1 MALEATQT
9 GRLIAVDIAGSP
21 KDLFLLTG
29 FVCNE
34 EISSLFSLNL
44 ELLSQHPE
52 KVIMDQII
60 GKNVTI
66 TLKLHDGSERFFNGF
81 INRLTLGGRE
91 LGGDERFTKYQAQV
105 VPWLW
110 FLTQSSKCF
119 IHQDKTVPEIIKDT
133 FDSLG
138 LRDFRDELS
147 RPYTKWD
154 YCVQYRE
161 TDFQFISRLMEQEG
175 IYYFF
180 EHEKGK
186 HTLVLAD
193 SPQAHKSSPEQP
205 SARFDPEAG
214 FGERE
219 DTVSSWQAQQYLRP
233 GRNTLRDYHFEMPT
247 KDLEFSEKTL
257 VEVGNNQFLEIYDYP
272 GHYAKKFN
280 KPGERLGD
288 VEREGE
294 RTTKVRMEN
303 DEVPQLVH
311 HGSSAC
317 RAFTAGAR
325 FNLNDPPPGVT
336 AGPYVLTSV
345 HHSATQAA
353 EFVSGARQAGLSYSN
368 TFSAILHKTVFR
380 PVRVTPKPTIPG
392 PQTAV
397 VVGPPG
403 EEILVDKYGRV
414 KVQFHW
420 DRVGKRNEQS
430 SCFVRVGQTWAGQK
444 WGSMFTPRI
453 GHEVIV
459 SFIDGDPDLPI
470 ITGSVY
476 NAQNMPHYTL
486 PDFKTLSYIKS
497 DSSKGSKG
505 FNELRF
511 EDKKDKEQVF
521 IHSQKRMDM
530 RVLGSMY
537 ETNHADRHAV
547 IGLPNGTEQGGSFN
561 MTVAGDHNVHI
572 KGGRYE
578 GIDGVLNLGVK
589 GDAVYDLQS
598 SQLTVVGGTSE
609 LNAKQIYIE
618 AFSVISLKVGGSAI
632 VLDPSGVTIVG
643 ATVKI
648 NSGGAG
654 IGTTDP
660 PFEDPLDAEMSDNGE
675 PGFLDRPR
683 KKGEGRKK
691 RRLRGKHAMPLGITR
706 LQNGDVKVGKNMTIK
721 SDPKDPEFQ
730 NKVLRNMQTMSET
743 LNGEDRLFGIDETD
757 KPVTIQKG
765 SGGNHLEFQD
775 GNAAAAKGK
784 PDFEG
789 NPGSGKG
796 SGSTLAYDPDHEPPI
811 PNSPGQKRPS
821 DVGLYQGLTNADH
834 GAHGEMDHSLDEKH
848 PHMWK
853 EDTRTMDEANKYR
866 DERGVPRDTPEAH
879 TVPRPALKPSSK

>member
-1 MALEATQT
+1 MADATQT
-9 GRLIAVDIAGSP
+9 GRLISVEISSLP

-29 FVCNE
+29 FFGNE

-44 ELLSQHPE
+44 ELVSQHPE
-52 KVIMDQII
+52 QVIMDDII
-60 GKNVTI
+60 GKNATI
-66 TLKLHDGSERFFNGF
+66 SVKLQDGSERFFNGF
-81 INRLTLGGRE
+81 INRLSLGGRE
-91 LGGDERFTKYQAQV
+91 LGGEERFTHYQAQV
-105 VPWLW
+105 IPWLW
-110 FLTQSSKCF
+110 FLTRNAKCF

-133 FDSLG
+133 FENLG
-138 LRDFRDELS
+138 LRDFRDELNLS
-147 RPYTKWD
+147 YAKWD

-175 IYYFF
+175 IFYFF

-193 SPQAHKSSPEQP
+193 SPQAHKPCPGQPQATFLPEG
-205 SARFDPEAG
+205 G

-219 DTVSSWQAQQYLRP
+219 DIVSNWHVQQELRP

-247 KDLEFSEKTL
+247 KSLEFSEKTL
-257 VEVGNNQFLEIYDYP
+257 VNVGGNEFLEIYDYP
-272 GHYAKKFN
+272 GEYTKKFN

-288 VEREGE
+288 VEHEGE
-294 RTTKVRMEN
+294 VTARLRMEA

-311 HGSSAC
+311 HASSTC
-317 RAFTAGAR
+317 RAFTAGTR
-325 FNLNDPPPGVT
+325 FDLDDPPPGVT
-336 AGPYVLTSV
+336 AGPYLLTSV
-345 HHSATQAA
+345 QHSATQDSGL
-353 EFVSGARQAGLSYSN
+353 VSGTGDGSLSYSN
-368 TFSAILHKTVFR
+368 SFSCILHKTTYR
-380 PVRVTPKPTIPG
+380 PTRITPKPTISG

-420 DRVGKRNEQS
+420 DRVGRNNEKS
-430 SCFVRVGQTWAGQK
+430 SCFVRVGQMWAGQK

-453 GHEVIV
+453 GQEVIV
-459 SFIDGDPDLPI
+459 SFMEGDPDQPI
-470 ITGSVY
+470 ITGTVY

-511 EDKKDKEQVF
+511 EDKKEKEQVF

-561 MTVAGDHNVHI
+561 ITVGGDHNVHI

-589 GDAVYDLQS
+589 GDAIYDFQRD
-598 SQLTVVGGTSE
+598 QQMMVAGTSE
-609 LNAKQIYIE
+609 TNAKQIYIE
-618 AFSVISLKVGGSAI
+618 ALSVISLKVGASAI

-654 IGTTDP
+654 IGTSDA
-660 PFEDPLDAEMSDNGE
+660 PFENPADAETSDTGE

-683 KKGEGRKK
+683 KKNGGRKSRK
-691 RRLRGKHAMPLGITR
+691 LKSQHAMPLGITR
-706 LQNGDVKVGKNMTIK
+706 LPNGDVKVGKNMTIK

-730 NKVLRNMQTMSET
+730 DKVLRNMQTMSET
-743 LNGEDRLFGIDETD
+743 TSGHDRLLSIEETQQ
-757 KPVTIQKG
+757 PIAIQKG
-765 SGGNHLEFQD
+765 SGKNHLEVD
-775 GNAAAAKGK
+775 NGNDATAKGK
-784 PDFEG
+784 PDFDG

-796 SGSTLAYDPDHEPPI
+796 SGSTLDYDPEHEPPI
-811 PNSPGQKRPS
+811 PSSPTNNRPS

-834 GAHGEMDHSLDEKH
+834 AGHGEIDTSPDEKF
-848 PHMWK
+848 PFISK
-853 EDTRTMDEANKYR
+853 EDVRTGEQSNKYR
-866 DERGVPRDTPEAH
+866 DERGVPRAIP
-879 TVPRPALKPSSK
+879 VPPAK

>member
-9 GRLIAVDIAGSP
+9 GRLIAVDIAGLP
-21 KDLFLLTG
+21 KDLFLLKG
-29 FVCNE
+29 FVGNE
-34 EISSLFSLNL
+34 EISSLFSFNL
-44 ELLSQHPE
+44 ELVSQHPE
-52 KVIMDQII
+52 QVVLDQVV
-60 GKNVTI
+60 GKNATI
-66 TLKLHDGSERFFNGF
+66 TLRLHDGSERFFNGF
-81 INRLTLGGRE
+81 INRLSLGGRD

-110 FLTQSSKCF
+110 FLTKNAKCF

-133 FDSLG
+133 FDNLG

-147 RPYTKWD
+147 RSYSKWD

-161 TDFQFISRLMEQEG
+161 SDFQFISRLMEQEG

-193 SPQAHKSSPEQP
+193 SPQAHKPCPDQP
-205 SARFDPEAG
+205 SANFDPEGG

-219 DTVSSWQAQQYLRP
+219 DTVNSWQVQQELRP

-247 KDLEFSEKTL
+247 KNLEFSEKAL
-257 VEVGNNQFLEIYDYP
+257 VEVGNNHLFEIYDYP
-272 GHYAKKFN
+272 GDYGKKYN
-280 KPGERLGD
+280 KPGERLGE
-288 VEREGE
+288 VEQEGE
-294 RTTKVRMEN
+294 RTTKVRMEA
-303 DEVPQLVH
+303 DEMPQLVH
-311 HGSSAC
+311 HASSIC

-325 FNLNDPPPGVT
+325 FELNDPPPGVT
-336 AGPYVLTSV
+336 AGPYVLTAV
-345 HHSATQAA
+345 HHSATQGA
-353 EFVSGARQAGLSYSN
+353 EFVSGGGEAGQPYRN
-368 TFSAILHKTVFR
+368 TFTCILHKTVFR
-380 PVRVTPKPTIPG
+380 PAKVTPKPTIPG

-397 VVGPPG
+397 VVGPQG
-403 EEILVDKYGRV
+403 EEIFVDKYGRV

-420 DRVGKRNEQS
+420 DREGRQNEKS
-430 SCFVRVGQTWAGQK
+430 SCFVRVGQLWAGQK

-453 GHEVIV
+453 GQEVIIQ
-459 SFIDGDPDLPI
+459 FLEGDPDRPL
-470 ITGSVY
+470 ITGTVY

-547 IGLPNGTEQGGSFN
+547 IGLPNGTEQGGNFN
-561 MTVAGDHNVHI
+561 ITVAGDHNVHI

-598 SQLTVVGGTSE
+598 NQQTIVAGTSE
-609 LNAKQIYIE
+609 LNATQIYIE
-618 AFSVISLKVGGSAI
+618 SLSVISLKVGASAI

-648 NSGGAG
+648 NSGGSG
-654 IGTTDP
+654 YGTSNP
-660 PFEDPLDAEMSDNGE
+660 NFEDPADAETSDTGE

-683 KKGEGRKK
+683 RKGGARKK
-691 RRLRGKHAMPLGITR
+691 RKLHSQHAIPLGITR
-706 LQNGDVKVGKNMTIK
+706 LPNGDVKVGKNMTIK
-721 SDPKDPEFQ
+721 SDPKDPGFQ
-730 NKVLRNMQTMSET
+730 DKVLRNMQTMSDT
-743 LNGEDRLFGIDETD
+743 VSGQDRLYSIDETD
-757 KPVTIQKG
+757 KPITIEKG
-765 SGGNHLEFQD
+765 KGKNHLSFD
-775 GNAAAAKGK
+775 NGNDAAGKGK
-784 PDFEG
+784 PDFDG

-796 SGSTLAYDPDHEPPI
+796 SGSTLGYDPEHEPPI
-811 PNSPGQKRPS
+811 PSSPADKRPS
-821 DVGLYQGLTNADH
+821 DVGLYQGLTHADH
-834 GAHGEMDHSLDEKH
+834 GAHGDMDLSPDEKF
-848 PHMWK
+848 PKMSK
-853 EDTRTMDEANKYR
+853 EDIRTGEESNKYR
-866 DERGVPRDTPEAH
+866 DERGVPHAIP
-879 TVPRPALKPSSK
+879 VP

>member
-1 MALEATQT
+1 MAAEATQT
-9 GRLIAVDIAGSP
+9 GRLISVDVAGVP

-29 FVCNE
+29 FVGNE

-44 ELLSQHPE
+44 ELISQHPE
-52 KVIMDQII
+52 KIILDQII
-60 GKNVTI
+60 GKNATI
-66 TLKLHDGSERFFNGF
+66 TLKLHDGSDRFFNGF
-81 INRLTLGGRE
+81 INRLSLGGRE

-110 FLTQSSKCF
+110 FLTKSAKCF
-119 IHQDKTVPEIIKDT
+119 IHQEKTVPEIIKDT
-133 FDSLG
+133 FDNLG

-147 RPYTKWD
+147 RQYSKWD

-186 HTLVLAD
+186 HILVLAD
-193 SPQAHKSSPEQP
+193 SPQAHKPCAGQP
-205 SARFDPEAG
+205 SATFFAEGG
-214 FGERE
+214 FGDKE
-219 DTVSSWQAQQYLRP
+219 DTVNSWQVQQELRP
-233 GRNTLRDYHFEMPT
+233 GRNSLRDYHFEMPT
-247 KDLEFSEKTL
+247 KDFEFSEKAL
-257 VEVGNNQFLEIYDYP
+257 VEAGNNQFLEIYDYP
-272 GHYAKKFN
+272 GYYAKKFN
-280 KPGERLGD
+280 KPGERLGE
-288 VEREGE
+288 VEQEGE
-294 RTTKVRMEN
+294 RTTKVRMEA

-311 HGSSAC
+311 HGSSVC

-325 FNLNDPPPGVT
+325 FDLNEPPPGVT
-336 AGPYVLTSV
+336 SGPYLLTSV

-353 EFVSGARQAGLSYSN
+353 EFVSGGGEAGLSYTN
-368 TFSAILHKTVFR
+368 TFSCILHKTVFR
-380 PVRVTPKPTIPG
+380 PPKLASKTTIPG

-397 VVGPPG
+397 IVGPPG
-403 EEILVDKYGRV
+403 EEIFVDKYGRV

-420 DRVGKRNEQS
+420 DRVGRNNEKS
-430 SCFVRVGQTWAGQK
+430 SCFVRVGQMWAGQK
-444 WGSMFTPRI
+444 WGSMFTPRV
-453 GHEVIV
+453 GQEVIV
-459 SFIDGDPDLPI
+459 SFLEGDPDQPL
-470 ITGSVY
+470 ITGTVY

-486 PDFKTLSYIKS
+486 PDFKTLSYMKS

-561 MTVAGDHNVHI
+561 ISVAGDHNVHI

-578 GIDGVLNLGVK
+578 GIDGVLNLGVS

-598 SQLTVVGGTSE
+598 NQQTIVGGTSE
-609 LNAKQIYIE
+609 LNATQIYIE
-618 AFSVISLKVGGSAI
+618 ALSVISLKVGASAI

-648 NSGGAG
+648 NSGGSG
-654 IGTTDP
+654 VGTSNP
-660 PFEDPLDAEMSDNGE
+660 NFEDPADAETSDTGE

-683 KKGEGRKK
+683 KKSGGRKK
-691 RRLRGKHAMPLGITR
+691 RKLKSQHAMPLGITR
-706 LQNGDVKVGKNMTIK
+706 LPNGDVKVGKNMTIK

-730 NKVLRNMQTMSET
+730 DKVLRNMQTISET
-743 LNGEDRLFGIDETD
+743 ISGQDRLNSIDETD
-757 KPVTIQKG
+757 KPITIQKG
-765 SGGNHLEFQD
+765 SGKNHHEFED
-775 GNAAAAKGK
+775 GNAATAKGK
-784 PDFEG
+784 PDFDG
-789 NPGSGKG
+789 NPGSGQG
-796 SGSTLAYDPDHEPPI
+796 SPSTLSYDPSHEPPI
-811 PNSPGQKRPS
+811 PSSPGNKRPS
-821 DVGLYQGLTNADH
+821 DVGLYQGLTQAEH
-834 GAHGEMDHSLDEKH
+834 GARGEMDNSPDEKF
-848 PHMWK
+848 PFVTK
-853 EDTRTMDEANKYR
+853 EDTRTGAEANKYR
-866 DERGVPRDTPEAH
+866 AERGVP
-879 TVPRPALKPSSK
+879 PAIPVQPK